1 MPTGPTTEN
10 CYPTRRPTAPAPP
23 CWEPTPN
30 SGAPAGALLPGRS
43 SSCPHPA
50 AAPDRHGC
58 RRQRRRRRTR
68 PTLAVGIP
76 ASCRQRPAIPG
87 RGEDPQGFTLAKHP
101 RWARKTQKAPNPTD
115 FGAFC
120 VCSRPCGSC
129 GSHARCMLLWLSSS
143 VATLTFPG
151 LRRLVAAWQRPVSW
165 LDNVFFVVLWPAD

>member
-58 RRQRRRRRTR
+58 RRQRRRRRTC

-101 RWARKTQKAPNPTD
+101 RWARADAKGPESNGFRGLLRLLAP
-115 FGAFC
+115 
-120 VCSRPCGSC
+120 V
-129 GSHARCMLLWLSSS
+129 
-143 VATLTFPG
+143 
-151 LRRLVAAWQRPVSW
+151 RLVRITRAVHAAVAVEQCCYLNFPRPTTSGSGMATACE
-165 LDNVFFVVLWPAD
+165 LAG